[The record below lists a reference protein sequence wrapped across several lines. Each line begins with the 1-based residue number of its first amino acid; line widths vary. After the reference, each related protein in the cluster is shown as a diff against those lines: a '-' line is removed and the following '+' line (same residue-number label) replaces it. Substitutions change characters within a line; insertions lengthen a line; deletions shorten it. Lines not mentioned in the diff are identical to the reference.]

1 MWPVDR
7 LGASHRAAVET
18 LRAFGFFPTRMRYAT
33 SLILATVLV
42 AMMCAPAHA
51 QQTPDSTRVAGV
63 IRQLEHEW
71 ADALIRQDSTR
82 LHRLLAPE
90 FALVASANAEQ
101 PMFRRDW
108 FALLPRYRTHELSI
122 SKLTV
127 RVLGDIAIASF
138 VTDLRATVAGVDRSN
153 RLFVTDVWRNG
164 PSGWLAVARYSSTP
178 EPARAGTTELR
189 SKP

>member
-1 MWPVDR
+1 MRIATIIALAPLV
-7 LGASHRAAVET
+7 L
-18 LRAFGFFPTRMRYAT
+18 LPFGTP
-33 SLILATVLV
+33 I
-42 AMMCAPAHA
+42 HA
-51 QQTPDSTRVAGV
+51 QQESDSARVAGV

-71 ADALIRQDSTR
+71 ADALIRQDTTR
-82 LHRLLAPE
+82 LQRLLAPE

-108 FALLPRYRTHELSI
+108 FALLPRYRTQALTI
-122 SKLTV
+122 DRLTV
-127 RVLGDIAIASF
+127 RVLRDVAIASF

-164 PSGWLAVARYSSTP
+164 SAGWQVVARYSSTP
-178 EPARAGTTELR
+178 EPARAATTELR